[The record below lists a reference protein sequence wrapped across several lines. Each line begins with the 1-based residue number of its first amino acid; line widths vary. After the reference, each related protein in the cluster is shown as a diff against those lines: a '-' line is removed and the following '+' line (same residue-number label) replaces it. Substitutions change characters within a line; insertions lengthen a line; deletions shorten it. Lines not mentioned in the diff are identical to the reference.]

1 MLCLCPFLSF
11 FLFSFFFDLGS
22 ELKNAFF
29 IIIILCYYYG
39 LFSIDFFRWLIF
51 IGFWLG
57 YFLPII
63 FFIRTNWTR
72 TQVPRIY
79 NNNFIHRNQTRITGI
94 YSNLSTVLKL
104 EHLSKALLHWTKSTP
119 FLFLFFKIYHNYNST
134 SKFTNNSFVQVAPD
148 FISFFIK
155 NKIIER
161 K

>member
-57 YFLPII
+57 YVLPII
-63 FFIRTNWTR
+63 FFIQKGDEVVGELRSAFIIIVIMLLLRSIHWFYRWLIFIGSPLIRLFPFNYFIFYEKGDEVWCHLDEWVVGELRST
-72 TQVPRIY
+72 IIIMI
-79 NNNFIHRNQTRITGI
+79 NFE
-94 YSNLSTVLKL
+94 K
-104 EHLSKALLHWTKSTP
+104 
-119 FLFLFFKIYHNYNST
+119 
-134 SKFTNNSFVQVAPD
+134 
-148 FISFFIK
+148 
-155 NKIIER
+155 
-161 K
+161 